1 MDSTLANKT
10 WTILKYKYNN
20 LEKKGSP
27 NQCKPFLEYF
37 VCKIINFNYSNFIYN
52 SRNAFLNF
60 ALNSAGLYKFLKS
73 NESEFH
79 IVWLRTKIRLT

>member
-20 LEKKGSP
+20 LEKKSSP
-27 NQCKPFLEYF
+27 NEYI